1 MKSKLTTN
9 VFVLVLL
16 CCNFITLQA
25 QEMNQVSVSK
35 QELMKNFSSMMK
47 ESLPYKNYKVIDQ
60 NQIISFQSDLGNYL
74 RQEQTAKKETL
85 NQLNVKDN
93 SIIALQNKVS
103 ELQIVNS
110 NLLVDA
116 KSVSFLGMAI
126 NKTMFSVVMWFLV
139 FGVIVFSGILFLK
152 FRRAN
157 DIANSS
163 KSVLR
168 ELEDEYEA
176 FRRVCIQRE
185 QNLKRKLFDEIK
197 KTDNLR
203 NVS

>member
-74 RQEQTAKKETL
+74 RQEQIAKKETL

-93 SIIALQNKVS
+93 TIIALQNKVS

>member
-1 MKSKLTTN
+1 
-9 VFVLVLL
+9 
-16 CCNFITLQA
+16 
-25 QEMNQVSVSK
+25 
-35 QELMKNFSSMMK
+35 MMK

-74 RQEQTAKKETL
+74 RQEQIAKKETL

-93 SIIALQNKVS
+93 TIIALQNKVS